1 MIAFMK
7 TAKIIIIASTC
18 LSLTPFMLFADDI
31 RSDILSSLEGQL
43 TENNGVSYITEGT
56 VVRVR
61 PALDSEAAFTVE
73 SDSQVKVIDEMGFW
87 AEVSLVSN
95 EDITG
100 FVLLSSMTNSVSEK
114 RKTSGN
120 QSLEIDLS
128 DVKAKTPGEI
138 ALAQSRRVEQEK
150 QRKNETD
157 QAFANRL
164 KANWEAEQREKEAR
178 ELAKAREERI
188 EAAQLERELAE
199 SESTNDSELAR
210 QWKALSQLPDRI
222 TRTDSWS
229 QIENERQ
236 RALRMK
242 EGRANSNTSSVT
254 NGSDSQSSGGG
265 GSGKMYEPQM
275 ETALGENGSWFAKQ
289 PIAEFY
295 ARLSA
300 VNDISAACRERGAR
314 TDRPTTDQTRSGDA
328 PERWSFGSPQCRQG
342 GSGGDQFWCRVEVAG
357 TCYRRP

>member
-1 MIAFMK
+1 MT
-7 TAKIIIIASTC
+7 TAKIILVVSTC
-18 LSLTPFMLFADDI
+18 LSLAPFMLLADDI

-56 VVRVR
+56 VLRVR
-61 PALDSEAAFTVE
+61 PAPDSEAAFTLE
-73 SDSQVKVIDEMGFW
+73 SDSQVKVIDEMELW

-100 FVLLSSMTNSVSEK
+100 FVRLSSLTNSVSEK
-114 RKTSGN
+114 RQTSGN

-157 QAFANRL
+157 EAFTNRL

-199 SESTNDSELAR
+199 SSTDSELAR

-229 QIENERQ
+229 KIENERQ

-242 EGRANSNTSSVT
+242 EGSSYSSTSPVT
-254 NGSDSQSSGGG
+254 NSSDSQSSGGG

-300 VNDISAACRERGAR
+300 VNDISAACRERGAK

-342 GSGGDQFWCRVEVAG
+342 GSGGEQFWCRVEVAG